1 MKKWIVAIGTLFLL
15 LGILQFFKYFS
26 NYNILTQ
33 YGKGY
38 VWGSGILIIIG
49 IILIIVG
56 TKKKVIEKS

>member
-49 IILIIVG
+49 IILIIAG